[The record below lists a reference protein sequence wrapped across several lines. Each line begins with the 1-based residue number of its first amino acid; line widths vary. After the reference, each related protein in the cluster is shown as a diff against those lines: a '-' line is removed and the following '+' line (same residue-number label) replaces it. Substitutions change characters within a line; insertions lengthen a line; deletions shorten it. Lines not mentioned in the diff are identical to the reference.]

1 MLMEK
6 NDMYDEFNHFL
17 QESNKILV
25 EVCLRFTDRQPDNV
39 RDLYQDI
46 VLSLWE
52 SWPSFR
58 GESSRTT
65 WVYRI
70 AVNTATSAL
79 RRQATERQFV
89 AIDQQMLE
97 SLAEEVKD
105 ERIAI
110 LYTIIDRLPVLD
122 RAIFYLYLDNLSNR
136 QIADILGRS
145 ERAVKQKIHRIKNK
159 IRKDYELITRI

>member
-1 MLMEK
+1 MEK

-79 RRQATERQFV
+79 RRQATER
-89 AIDQQMLE
+89 
-97 SLAEEVKD
+97 LAEEVKD

>member
-6 NDMYDEFNHFL
+6 NDIYDEFNHFL

-58 GESSRTT
+58 GGEQPYHVGLPHSRQH
-65 WVYRI
+65 R
-70 AVNTATSAL
+70 
-79 RRQATERQFV
+79 
-89 AIDQQMLE
+89 
-97 SLAEEVKD
+97 
-105 ERIAI
+105 
-110 LYTIIDRLPVLD
+110 
-122 RAIFYLYLDNLSNR
+122 YL
-136 QIADILGRS
+136 GF
-145 ERAVKQKIHRIKNK
+145 
-159 IRKDYELITRI
+159 T

>member
-6 NDMYDEFNHFL
+6 NDIYDEFNHFL

-46 VLSLWE
+46 ALSLWE

-79 RRQATERQFV
+79 RRQAAERQFV

-105 ERIAI
+105 EQPE
-110 LYTIIDRLPVLD
+110 DKPD
-122 RAIFYLYLDNLSNR
+122 F
-136 QIADILGRS
+136 
-145 ERAVKQKIHRIKNK
+145 
-159 IRKDYELITRI
+159 